1 MQNSNV
7 ISLTTAAAE
16 RSDETLMLAVAKGDL
31 NAFEQL
37 VKRHQNRVYRLCY
50 KLLGTDEDAWDVA
63 QEVFIK
69 VYSARESY
77 VENAKFTTW
86 LYRIANN
93 ASIDRIRQFKR
104 SEKVV
109 SMEDMTVEPE
119 LDKGRSPHEEA
130 VLGELRG
137 DVSEA
142 LAQLSERQRGM
153 IVLKYYEGASIKEI
167 ADIFECATGTVKA
180 TLFQGLRNMRQFL
193 KSESMEVGS

>member
-1 MQNSNV
+1 
-7 ISLTTAAAE
+7 
-16 RSDETLMLAVAKGDL
+16 MLAVAKGDL
-31 NAFEQL
+31 AAFEQL

-69 VYSARESY
+69 IYSARETY

-104 SEKVV
+104 SQKVV
-109 SMEDMTVEPE
+109 SMDDMTVEPE
-119 LDKGRSPHEEA
+119 LDQGRSPHEEA

-137 DVSEA
+137 DVSDA
-142 LAQLSERQRGM
+142 LAKLSERQRGM

-180 TLFQGLRNMRQFL
+180 TLFQGLRNMRQL
-193 KSESMEVGS
+193 MQSDSMEVGS

>member
-50 KLLGTDEDAWDVA
+50 KLLGTDEDAWDIA

-119 LDKGRSPHEEA
+119 LDTSRSPHEEA

-137 DVSEA
+137 DVTEA

-167 ADIFECATGTVKA
+167 ADIFECASGTVKA